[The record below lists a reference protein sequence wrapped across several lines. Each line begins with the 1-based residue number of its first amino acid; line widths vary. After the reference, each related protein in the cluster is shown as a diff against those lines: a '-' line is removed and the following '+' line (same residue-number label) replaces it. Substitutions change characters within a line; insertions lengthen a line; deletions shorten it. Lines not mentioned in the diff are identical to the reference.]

1 MDCTHDRLSELEQFR
16 QELLSTPA
24 FSFDAQME
32 ARVRSIA
39 EEVTKASERAM
50 VLYIDSVRTELSSG
64 IEQDVAKFEKAFA
77 DKVGSEPTTAPPQP
91 LRPPEPT
98 TAAL

>member
-1 MDCTHDRLSELEQFR
+1 MSQVHQDFENLRNAIDYTHDRLSELEQFR

-24 FSFDAQME
+24 FAFDAQME

-64 IEQDVAKFEKAFA
+64 IEQALAMWSTE
-77 DKVGSEPTTAPPQP
+77 KVGSDS
-91 LRPPEPT
+91 
-98 TAAL
+98 ALSIP